1 MTGLR
6 HVEING
12 NTPLRTP
19 QVSDEGLKYLAG
31 LNELRELTVR
41 MDWDVNGSGLKHL
54 GRLRH
59 LRKLALDGTKLN
71 DQGLKNLNAF
81 PELAELNL
89 CGTAITEKGIDQ
101 LAHCKRLRHLDLSN
115 NQQLEMNE
123 EVFKMLSRLK
133 QLRCL
138 NMMTTSKLALAGE
151 KDQQLKYVTTLK
163 HLDKLIIH
171 RNQFTPEAVTA
182 LQSAMPHL
190 EIAFDHPEAP

>member
-1 MTGLR
+1 MWDGD
-6 HVEING
+6 NG
-12 NTPLRTP
+12 
-19 QVSDEGLKYLAG
+19 
-31 LNELRELTVR
+31 
-41 MDWDVNGSGLKHL
+41 
-54 GRLRH
+54 
-59 LRKLALDGTKLN
+59 
-71 DQGLKNLNAF
+71 
-81 PELAELNL
+81 
-89 CGTAITEKGIDQ
+89 KGIDQ

-190 EIAFDHPEAP
+190 EIAFERPRSAVIGPLLDVRIRRSCTGFSFALGSFFKKV